1 MTHQQRTPVVMGN
14 LTRANE
20 LISTGMENASFFKPP
35 MGSRPLMGHDPKIGY
50 YPYGS
55 RPQDGSRPPMGHD
68 PKISYYP
75 LWVTTH
81 QLRTLILEQENEE
94 T

>member
-1 MTHQQRTPVVMGN
+1 
-14 LTRANE
+14 
-20 LISTGMENASFFKPP
+20 
-35 MGSRPLMGHDPKIGY
+35 MGHDPKIGY